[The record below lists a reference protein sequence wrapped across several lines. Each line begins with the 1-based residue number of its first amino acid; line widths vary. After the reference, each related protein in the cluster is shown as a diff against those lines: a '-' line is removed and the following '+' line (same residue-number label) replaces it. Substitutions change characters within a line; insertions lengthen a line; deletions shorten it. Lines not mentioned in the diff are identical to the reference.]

1 VAGEFTY
8 DYAIIR
14 AVPRVERGE
23 RINVGVIVSCVD
35 GDFLDGRFE
44 VDEARLQALDATIDL
59 DAVRAAIA
67 SMTAVCAGG
76 AAAGPLGA
84 LPARERF
91 RWLVSP
97 RSTII
102 QPSRVHTGRARDPVA
117 ALDHLFAT
125 VVRPNR
131 APERESLPG

>member
-1 VAGEFTY
+1 MSGEVTY

-14 AVPRVERGE
+14 VVPRVERGE
-23 RINVGVIVSCVD
+23 RINVGVILSCVD
-35 GDFLDGRFE
+35 GDFLEGRFE
-44 VDEARLQALDATIDL
+44 IDEARLQALDPTIDV

-76 AAAGPLGA
+76 AAAGPLGT
-84 LPARERF
+84 LSARERF

-97 RSTII
+97 RSTVI
-102 QPSRVHTGRARDPVA
+102 QPSRIHTGRARDPVA

-125 VVRPNR
+125 MVRP
-131 APERESLPG
+131 SS

>member
-1 VAGEFTY
+1 MPGEVTY

-14 AVPRVERGE
+14 VVPRVERGE
-23 RINVGVIVSCVD
+23 RINVGVILSCVD
-35 GDFLDGRFE
+35 GDFLDGRFD
-44 VDEARLQALDATIDL
+44 VDGARLRALDPTIEL

-76 AAAGPLGA
+76 PEAGPLGA
-84 LPARERF
+84 LSARERF

-97 RSTII
+97 RSTVI

-117 ALDHLFAT
+117 ALDQLFAT
-125 VVRPNR
+125 MVRPQPATGR
-131 APERESLPG
+131 